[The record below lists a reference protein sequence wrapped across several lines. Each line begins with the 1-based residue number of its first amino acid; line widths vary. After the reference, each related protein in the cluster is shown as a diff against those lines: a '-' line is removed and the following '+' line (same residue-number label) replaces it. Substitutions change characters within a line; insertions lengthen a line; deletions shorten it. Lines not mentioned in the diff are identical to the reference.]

1 MIPIETLVGFVR
13 EDAPQGDCTSDAVL
27 PDTPC
32 RAVVRAKATGIIAGI
47 SEAEALFAYFGVR
60 TLSRARDGTRVLE
73 GDTVMELDGS
83 AHAILLVERTALNLI
98 GRMSGI
104 ASATRAAVDTVRDT
118 NPRIRIA
125 GTRKTCPGLRAFDK
139 KAVMLGGGD
148 PHRSSLSDQILIK
161 DNHRTLVPL
170 EDAVARARAWSVY
183 KTIEVEVETPE
194 DAVAAAAAGADII
207 MLDNMDEDGIRAA
220 IEALVSSGLRDSVT
234 IELSG
239 GIDSGR
245 LAALAAC
252 DVDVISMGALTHT
265 VRNFDVSL
273 ELRCAQKTISL

>member
-13 EDAPQGDCTSDAVL
+13 EDAPQGDCTSEAVV

-32 RAVVRAKATGIIAGI
+32 QAAVRAKSKGLIAGI
-47 SEAEALFAYFGVR
+47 SESEALFAYFGVR
-60 TLSRARDGTRVLE
+60 TISRAKDGTWVHE
-73 GDTVMELDGS
+73 GDIVMELDGS

-104 ASATRAAVDTVRDT
+104 ASATRAAVEAVRAEH
-118 NPRIRIA
+118 PRIRIA

-139 KAVMLGGGD
+139 KAIMLGGGD

-161 DNHRTLVPL
+161 DNHLTLVSL
-170 EDAVARARAWSVY
+170 TEAIARARAWSAY
-183 KTIEVEVETPE
+183 KKIEVEVETPE
-194 DAVAAAAAGADII
+194 DAVAAAGAGADIV
-207 MLDNMDEDGIRAA
+207 MLDNMDEDAIREA
-220 IEALVSSGLRDSVT
+220 IDALVNRGLRDRIT

-239 GIDSGR
+239 GIEPGR
-245 LAALAAC
+245 LAALAAL

-273 ELRCAQKTISL
+273 ELRCSLKTVSL